1 LGPPGLHF
9 RPNRLGGRPLIC
21 PNCSTE
27 NRAGRRFCSQCGNA
41 LAVACPSCGAANEP
55 DDRFCGQ
62 CGSPLDEAAERAPVS
77 REAPTAE
84 RRLVSVLFADLVG
97 FTTLSESRDSEE
109 VRELL
114 SRYFDTSRTL
124 IARYGGTI
132 EKFIGDAVMAVWGT
146 PVAQEDDAER
156 AVRAALD
163 LVAAVAA
170 LGQEVGAPDLQARAG
185 VLTGEAAVT
194 LGAEGQGMVAG
205 DLVNTASR
213 LQSAAEPGTV
223 LVGDST
229 RRATD
234 AAIAYQDAGDH
245 ELKGKAEPMRLW
257 KASRVVAGVGGAL
270 KSTGLEAPFVGRD
283 RELRLVKELFHA
295 SAEEGKVHLVSIVG
309 VAGIGKSRVGWEFY
323 KYMDGLRE
331 LFRWHRGRCLAY
343 GDGVTYWALA
353 EMIRGRAEILEG
365 EEASAAQAKLH
376 SAVER
381 YVSDPEERRWVEPRL
396 AHLIGLEERAAR
408 DREDLFAGWRLFFE
422 RMAEERPVILSF
434 EDMQWADAAL
444 LDFIEYLLEWSRSHP
459 IYMLIM
465 ARPELLER
473 RRDWGAGKRN
483 FTSLYLEP
491 LAPEAMRY
499 LLAGLVPG
507 LPDGLRD
514 QILDRAEGVPLYA
527 VETVRMLLDRGLLV
541 QEGNEYR
548 PTGPIEALEIPET
561 LHALIAARLDGLGPE
576 ERRLL
581 QDAAVLGKTFTKAA
595 LAAITGQSEEALE
608 PLLTSLVHKEVLGI
622 QADPRSPERGQFG
635 FLQDLVK
642 RVAYETLSKRERK
655 AKHLAVAALLEETW
669 ALEEE
674 DVVEVLASH
683 YLDAYHAAP
692 DAPDAPE
699 IKARARDRMARAGE
713 RAASLAANQQAQ
725 HYFEQAIEL
734 TDDPLMQAE
743 LHERAGRMAW
753 TGGRAA
759 DARSHHERAIAA
771 FESIG
776 LTHPAARVSAALA
789 EVTWQEGHIEEAVQ
803 RMEAAF
809 AVLSG
814 EEQDADLAA
823 LAAQLGRLLYFS
835 GRTDEALVRIEL
847 ALEIGEAL
855 LLPEVLSQ
863 ALNTKGLILGTRG
876 RFEEGTI
883 LVRHSLQL
891 ALDNDLSAAALRA
904 MGNLGALASWRDRLE
919 EVMDWAE
926 RGLEYA
932 RKVGDRIWELSALLG
947 PTPDLTYLGRWDEAV
962 ALVEEFGDYED
973 LPEGILIGV
982 LMLAHV
988 YVHRGDMDAA
998 RNLLALIPEGE
1009 SAHDVQ
1015 TRAAYQVARS
1025 PLLRAEGRFVEA
1037 LAAGQDAYRTRHELG
1052 LQHQAVKEGLVEA
1065 LEAAFALGDL
1075 EVTEQVLREIEALRP
1090 GELSPYVQAQGTR
1103 FGARLAAARSDGERV
1118 ELGFVAAADRFRE
1131 IGMPFWTAVTLLEH
1145 GEWLAGQGRYP
1156 EAVPL
1161 LDEAQETFERLRA
1174 GPWLERLERT
1184 QTGVGVSP

>member
-1 LGPPGLHF
+1 
-9 RPNRLGGRPLIC
+9 LGGRPLIC

-84 RRLVSVLFADLVG
+84 RRLVSILFADLVG

-257 KASRVVAGVGGAL
+257 KATRVVAGVGGAL
-270 KSTGLEAPFVGRD
+270 KSAGLEAPFVGRD

-295 SAEEGKVHLVSIVG
+295 SAEEGNAHLVSVVG
-309 VAGIGKSRVGWEFY
+309 IAGIGKSRLGWEFY

-343 GDGVTYWALA
+343 GEGVTYWALA

-365 EEASAAQAKLH
+365 EEAGSAQGKLH
-376 SAVER
+376 TAVER
-381 YVSDPEERRWVEPRL
+381 CVADPEERRWVEPRL
-396 AHLIGLEERAAR
+396 AHLIGLEERTAR

-444 LDFIEYLLEWSRSHP
+444 LDFVEYLMEWSRNHP
-459 IYMLIM
+459 IYILTT

-473 RRDWGAGKRN
+473 RREWGAGKRN
-483 FTSLYLEP
+483 FTSLYLDP
-491 LAPEAMRY
+491 LAPEAMRQ

-507 LPDGLRD
+507 LPDELRD

-541 QEGNEYR
+541 QHGNEYR
-548 PTGPIEALEIPET
+548 PLGPIDALAVPET
-561 LHALIAARLDGLGPE
+561 LQALIAARLDGLGPE

-595 LAAITGQSEEALE
+595 LSTISGLPEDAVE
-608 PLLTSLVHKEVLGI
+608 PRLASLVRKEVLAI
-622 QADPRSPERGQFG
+622 QADPRSPERGQYG

-642 RVAYETLSKRERK
+642 RVAYDTLSKKERK

-669 ALEEE
+669 AQEEE

-683 YLDAYHAAP
+683 YLDAYGAAP
-692 DAPDAPE
+692 DAPDAPD
-699 IKARARDRMARAGE
+699 IRAKARDRLARAGE

-725 HYFEQAIEL
+725 HYFEQALEL
-734 TDDPLMQAE
+734 TDDPLVRAE

-759 DARSHHERAIAA
+759 DARSNFEAAIAT

-776 LTHPAARVSAALA
+776 LTHPAARVSAAMA
-789 EVTWQEGHIEEAVQ
+789 EVVWQEGHIEEAVR

-809 AVLSG
+809 QILSG

-835 GRTDEALVRIEL
+835 GRTGEALERIEL

-855 LLPEVLSQ
+855 RLPEVLSQ

-883 LVRHSLQL
+883 LVGHSLKL
-891 ALDNDLSAAALRA
+891 ALENDLSAAALRA
-904 MGNLGALASWRDRLE
+904 IGNLGALASWRDNYE
-919 EVMDWAE
+919 EVMEWVE
-926 RGLEYA
+926 RGLEHA
-932 RKVGDRIWELSALLG
+932 RRVGDRVNELGALLG
-947 PTPDLTYLGRWDEAV
+947 PIPDLTYLGRWDEAV
-962 ALVEEFGDYED
+962 ALAEEHGAYED
-973 LPEGILIGV
+973 LPEGILVGPI
-982 LMLAHV
+982 MLAHAH
-988 YVHRGDMDAA
+988 VHRGELDAA
-998 RNLLALIPEGE
+998 RNVLALMPEGE
-1009 SAHDVQ
+1009 AARDVQ
-1015 TRAAYQVARS
+1015 TRAVYQVARA
-1025 PLLRAEGRFVEA
+1025 PLLLAEGKLAEA
-1037 LAAGQDAYRTRHELG
+1037 LAAGEDAYETRHEIG
-1052 LQHQAVKEGLVEA
+1052 IMHQTVKEGLVQA
-1065 LEAAFALGDL
+1065 LEAAFALEDL
-1075 EVTEQVLREIEALRP
+1075 SKVEDLLGEIEDLRP
-1090 GELSPYVQAQGTR
+1090 GELSPYVQAQGAR
-1103 FGARLAAARSDGERV
+1103 FGARLAASRSDAERV
-1118 ELGFVAAADRFRE
+1118 EPGFVAAAERFRQLS
-1131 IGMPFWTAVTLLEH
+1131 MPFLRAVTLLEH
-1145 GEWLAGQGRYP
+1145 GEWLAGQSRYP

-1161 LDEAQETFERLRA
+1161 LDDAREVFERLRA
-1174 GPWLERLERT
+1174 RPWLERLERAHA
-1184 QTGVGVSP
+1184 GVGVSP

>member
-1 LGPPGLHF
+1 
-9 RPNRLGGRPLIC
+9 
-21 PNCSTE
+21 
-27 NRAGRRFCSQCGNA
+27 
-41 LAVACPSCGAANEP
+41 
-55 DDRFCGQ
+55 
-62 CGSPLDEAAERAPVS
+62 
-77 REAPTAE
+77 
-84 RRLVSVLFADLVG
+84 
-97 FTTLSESRDSEE
+97 
-109 VRELL
+109 
-114 SRYFDTSRTL
+114 
-124 IARYGGTI
+124 
-132 EKFIGDAVMAVWGT
+132 
-146 PVAQEDDAER
+146 DAER
-156 AVRAALD
+156 AVRAALE
-163 LVAAVAA
+163 LVASVAA
-170 LGQEVGAPDLQARAG
+170 LGEEVGATDLRARAG

-194 LGAEGQGMVAG
+194 IGAEGQGMVAG

-234 AAIAYQDAGDH
+234 AAIAYEDAGDH

-257 KASRVVAGVGGAL
+257 RAARVVAGVGGAL

-283 RELRLVKELFHA
+283 RELRLVKELFHG
-295 SAEEGKVHLVSIVG
+295 SAEEGKAHLVSIVG
-309 VAGIGKSRVGWEFY
+309 IAGIGKSRLGWEFY

-381 YVSDPEERRWVEPRL
+381 YISDPEERRWVEPRL

-444 LDFIEYLLEWSRSHP
+444 LDFIEYLLEWSRNHP
-459 IYMLIM
+459 IYILVT
-465 ARPELLER
+465 ARPDLLER
-473 RRDWGAGKRN
+473 RHDWGAGKRT

-491 LAPEAMRY
+491 LARETMRQ

-507 LPDGLRD
+507 LPDELRD

-548 PTGPIEALEIPET
+548 PTGPIEALEVPET
-561 LHALIAARLDGLGPE
+561 LHALIAARLDGLGTG

-595 LAAITGQSEEALE
+595 LGAITPQSEDALE
-608 PLLTSLVHKEVLGI
+608 PLLSSLVHKEVLGI
-622 QADPRSPERGQFG
+622 QADPRSPERGQYG
-635 FLQDLVK
+635 FLQDLVR

-655 AKHLAVAALLEETW
+655 AKHLAVAAFLEETW
-669 ALEEE
+669 AQEEE

-692 DAPDAPE
+692 DAPDASE
-699 IKARARDRMARAGE
+699 IKARARDRLTRAGE

-734 TDDPLMQAE
+734 TDDPLTRAE

-753 TGGRAA
+753 TGGTTAE
-759 DARSHHERAIAA
+759 ARSHHEAAITT

-803 RMEAAF
+803 RMEEAF
-809 AVLSG
+809 EVLSG

-855 LLPEVLSQ
+855 RLQEVMSQ

-904 MGNLGALASWRDRLE
+904 FGNLGALASWQDRLE
-919 EVMDWAE
+919 EVMEWVQ
-926 RGLEYA
+926 RGLEHA
-932 RKVGDRIWELSALLG
+932 RKVGDRLYELSALLG
-947 PTPDLTYLGRWDEAV
+947 PIPDLAYLGRWDEAV
-962 ALVEEFGDYED
+962 ALAEEFGANED
-973 LPEGILIGV
+973 LPEGILTGI

-988 YVHRGDMDAA
+988 YVHRGQLDAA
-998 RNLLALIPEGE
+998 RDVLALIPEGE
-1009 SAHDVQ
+1009 SARDVQ
-1015 TRAAYQVARS
+1015 TRAVYQVARA
-1025 PLLRAEGRFVEA
+1025 PLLRAEGRLVEA
-1037 LAAGQDAYRTRHELG
+1037 LAAGQDAYRTRHEMG
-1052 LQHQAVKEGLVEA
+1052 LQHQAVKEGLAEA

-1075 EVTEQVLREIEALRP
+1075 ERAEDLLGEIEAMRP
-1090 GELSPYVQAQGTR
+1090 GELTPYLQAQGAR
-1103 FGARLAAARSDGERV
+1103 FGARLSAARSDIERV
-1118 ELGFVAAADRFRE
+1118 EPGFAAAAERFRE
-1131 IGMPFWTAVTLLEH
+1131 LSMPFLRAVTLLEH
-1145 GEWLAGQGRYP
+1145 GEWLAVQDRYA

-1161 LDEAQETFERLRA
+1161 LDDAREIFERLRA
-1174 GPWLERLERT
+1174 RPWLERLERT
-1184 QTGVGVSP
+1184 HAALGVSP